1 MSGGGGGG
9 GGSGSSSGEI
19 AGAAISGV
27 TSIVQSVVGGVV
39 AGRQQEAAFKAR
51 GRAARADLSARAQQA
66 MESGV
71 SVGTPWGAIA
81 FGTVLGLSV
90 LGVSYYM
97 LTKDDK

>member
-1 MSGGGGGG
+1 MSGGGS
-9 GGSGSSSGEI
+9 GGSSGGAI

-27 TSIVQSVVGGVV
+27 PSIVRSVAGGVV
-39 AGRQQEAAFKAR
+39 AGRQQEAEFR
-51 GRAARADLSARAQQA
+51 NRNRAARADLSVRAQQA
-66 MESGV
+66 MGSGV

-81 FGTVLGLSV
+81 VGTVLGLSV